1 MIDTSSNP
9 TNNVLLPYSM
19 VSGSNNSAGIDNY
32 DPMHE
37 NNSMMNSSQQQQQMA
52 DDTFSSLD

>member
-1 MIDTSSNP
+1 
-9 TNNVLLPYSM
+9 M